1 MSSVEIRK
9 VTDKRSLNAF
19 IDFHYDLYEGNPY
32 DAPNL
37 YSDELHTFSKDKNA
51 AFEFCEA
58 EYFLA
63 YKNGKLVGRIAAII
77 NHRANE
83 RWNRDTLRFGW
94 VDFVDD
100 IEVSRALFDAA
111 AEWGRQK
118 GMKEIV
124 GPLGFTDMDPE
135 GMLIEGFDQLGTMAT
150 IYNYPYYPK
159 HMEQLGG
166 WEKDND
172 YVEFKLIVPKGGEMP
187 EKYKKV
193 AELVMKRYNLHPM
206 HPKRSQVF
214 GKEQYGRKVLE
225 VVNKTFG
232 NLYGYS
238 QMTEAQIDEY
248 LKMYFPV
255 LDMNLLCLIEDWNT
269 PNHEVI
275 GVGISVSSMTRALQK
290 CRKGRLWPFGWWHC
304 IRALK
309 MRKAECVDMML
320 VGILPEY
327 QQKGANALLFYD
339 LIPWY
344 QKYGFKWGETNVEME
359 TNEKVQSQ
367 WQYLEHHQHKRRR
380 CFKKSL

>member
-1 MSSVEIRK
+1 MSLVEIRK
-9 VTDKRSLNAF
+9 VNTKKDLDAF
-19 IDFHYDLYEGNPY
+19 IQFHYDLYRGNEY

-37 YSDELHTFSKDKNA
+37 YSDELHTLSKDRNA

-63 YKNGKLVGRIAAII
+63 IRDNRVVGRVAGII

-83 RWNRDTLRFGW
+83 RWQRNTVRFGW
-94 VDFVDD
+94 IDFIDD
-100 IEVSRALFDAA
+100 TDVSKALLEAVAD
-111 AEWGRQK
+111 WGRTK
-118 GMKEIV
+118 GMTEIV

-150 IYNYPYYPK
+150 IYNYDYYPR

-166 WEKDND
+166 WTKDND
-172 YVEFKLIVPKGGEMP
+172 YVEFKMTVPETIP

-193 AELVMKRYNLHPM
+193 AEMVMKRYNLHPM
-206 HPKRSQVF
+206 HPKRKQVF
-214 GKEQYGRKVLE
+214 GKEQYGRKVLD

-248 LKMYFPV
+248 LKMYFPM
-255 LDMNLLCLIEDWNT
+255 LDMNLLCLLEDWNT
-269 PNHEVI
+269 PDHDVI
-275 GVGISVSSMTRALQK
+275 GVGISISSMTRALQK
-290 CRKGRLWPFGWWHC
+290 CRNGRLWPFGWWHC
-304 IRALK
+304 LMALK
-309 MRKAECVDMML
+309 FRKAECVDLML

-327 QQKGANALLFYD
+327 QKKGANALLFYD

-359 TNEKVQSQ
+359 SNNQVQSQ
-367 WQYLEHHQHKRRR
+367 WGPLNPVNHKRRR
-380 CFKKSL
+380 CYIKKL

>member
-1 MSSVEIRK
+1 MSSVDIRK
-9 VTDKRSLNAF
+9 VNTKKDLDAF
-19 IDFHYDLYEGNPY
+19 IQFHYDLYRGNEY

-37 YSDELHTFSKDKNA
+37 YSDELHTLSKDRNA

-63 YKNGKLVGRIAAII
+63 IRDNRVVGRVAGII

-83 RWNRDTLRFGW
+83 RWQRNAVRFGW
-94 VDFVDD
+94 IDFIDD
-100 IEVSRALFDAA
+100 TDVSKALLEAVA
-111 AEWGRQK
+111 NWGRTK
-118 GMKEIV
+118 GMTEIV

-150 IYNYPYYPK
+150 IYNYDYYPR

-166 WEKDND
+166 WTKDND
-172 YVEFKLIVPKGGEMP
+172 YVEFKLTVPETVP

-193 AELVMKRYNLHPM
+193 AEMVMKRYNLHPM
-206 HPKRSQVF
+206 HPKRKQVF
-214 GKEQYGRKVLE
+214 GKEQYGRKVLD

-248 LKMYFPV
+248 LKMYFPM
-255 LDMNLLCLIEDWNT
+255 LDMNLLCLLEDWNT
-269 PNHEVI
+269 PNHDVI
-275 GVGISVSSMTRALQK
+275 GVGISISSMTRALQK
-290 CRKGRLWPFGWWHC
+290 CRNGRLWPFGWWHC
-304 IRALK
+304 LMALK
-309 MRKAECVDMML
+309 FRKAECVDLML

-327 QQKGANALLFYD
+327 QKKGANALLFYD

-359 TNEKVQSQ
+359 SNNQVQSQ
-367 WQYLEHHQHKRRR
+367 WGPLNPVNHKRRR
-380 CFKKSL
+380 CYIKKL

>member
-9 VTDKRSLNAF
+9 VNTKKDLDAF
-19 IDFHYDLYEGNPY
+19 IQFHYDLYRGNEY

-37 YSDELHTFSKDKNA
+37 YSDELHTLSKDRNA

-63 YKNGKLVGRIAAII
+63 IRDNRVVGRVAGII

-83 RWNRDTLRFGW
+83 RWQRNAVRFGW
-94 VDFVDD
+94 IDFIDD
-100 IEVSRALFDAA
+100 TDVSKALLEAVA
-111 AEWGRQK
+111 NWGRTK
-118 GMKEIV
+118 GMTEIV

-150 IYNYPYYPK
+150 IYNYDYYPR

-166 WEKDND
+166 WTKDND
-172 YVEFKLIVPKGGEMP
+172 YVEFKLTVPETVP

-193 AELVMKRYNLHPM
+193 AEMVMKRYNLHPM

-214 GKEQYGRKVLE
+214 GKEQYGRKVLD

-248 LKMYFPV
+248 LKMYFPM
-255 LDMNLLCLIEDWNT
+255 LDMNLLCLLEDWNT
-269 PNHEVI
+269 PNHDVI
-275 GVGISVSSMTRALQK
+275 GVGISISSMTRALQK
-290 CRKGRLWPFGWWHC
+290 CRNGRLWPFGWWHC
-304 IRALK
+304 LMALK
-309 MRKAECVDMML
+309 FRKAECVDLML

-327 QQKGANALLFYD
+327 QKKGANALLFYD

-359 TNEKVQSQ
+359 SNNQVQSQ
-367 WQYLEHHQHKRRR
+367 WGPLNPVNHKRRR
-380 CFKKSL
+380 CYIKKL

>member
-1 MSSVEIRK
+1 MSSVDIRK
-9 VTDKRSLNAF
+9 VNTKKDLDAF
-19 IDFHYDLYEGNPY
+19 IQFHYDLYRGNEY

-37 YSDELHTFSKDKNA
+37 YSDELHTLSKDRNA

-63 YKNGKLVGRIAAII
+63 IRDNRVVGRVAGII

-83 RWNRDTLRFGW
+83 RWQRNAVRFGW
-94 VDFVDD
+94 IDFIDD
-100 IEVSRALFDAA
+100 TDVSKALLEAVA
-111 AEWGRQK
+111 NWGRTK
-118 GMKEIV
+118 GMTEIV

-150 IYNYPYYPK
+150 IYNYDYYPR

-166 WEKDND
+166 WTKDND
-172 YVEFKLIVPKGGEMP
+172 YVEFKLTVPETIP

-193 AELVMKRYNLHPM
+193 AEMVMKRYNLHPM
-206 HPKRSQVF
+206 HPKRKQVF
-214 GKEQYGRKVLE
+214 GKEQYGRKVLD

-248 LKMYFPV
+248 LKMYFPM
-255 LDMNLLCLIEDWNT
+255 LDMNLLCLLEDWNT
-269 PNHEVI
+269 PNHDVI
-275 GVGISVSSMTRALQK
+275 GVGISISSMTRALQK
-290 CRKGRLWPFGWWHC
+290 CRNGRLWPFGWWHC
-304 IRALK
+304 LMALK
-309 MRKAECVDMML
+309 FRKAECVDLML

-327 QQKGANALLFYD
+327 QKKGANALLFYD

-359 TNEKVQSQ
+359 SNNQVQSQ
-367 WQYLEHHQHKRRR
+367 WGPLNPVNHKRRR
-380 CFKKSL
+380 CYIKKL

>member
-9 VTDKRSLNAF
+9 VNTKKDLDAF
-19 IDFHYDLYEGNPY
+19 IQFHYDLYRGNEY

-37 YSDELHTFSKDKNA
+37 YSDELHTLSKDRNA

-63 YKNGKLVGRIAAII
+63 IRDNRVVGRVAGII

-83 RWNRDTLRFGW
+83 RWQRNAVRFGW
-94 VDFVDD
+94 IDFIDD
-100 IEVSRALFDAA
+100 TDVSKALLEAVA
-111 AEWGRQK
+111 NWGRTK
-118 GMKEIV
+118 GMTEIV
-124 GPLGFTDMDPE
+124 GPLGLTDMDPE

-150 IYNYPYYPK
+150 IYNYDYYPR

-166 WEKDND
+166 WTKDND
-172 YVEFKLIVPKGGEMP
+172 YVEFKLTVPETIP

-193 AELVMKRYNLHPM
+193 AEMVMKRYNLHPM
-206 HPKRSQVF
+206 HPKRKQVF
-214 GKEQYGRKVLE
+214 GKEQYGRKVLD

-248 LKMYFPV
+248 LKMYFPM
-255 LDMNLLCLIEDWNT
+255 LDMNLLCLLEDWNT
-269 PNHEVI
+269 PDHDVI
-275 GVGISVSSMTRALQK
+275 GVGISISSMTRALQK
-290 CRKGRLWPFGWWHC
+290 CRNGRLWPFGWWHC
-304 IRALK
+304 LMALK
-309 MRKAECVDMML
+309 FRKAECVDLML

-327 QQKGANALLFYD
+327 QKKGANALLFYD

-359 TNEKVQSQ
+359 SNNQVQSQ
-367 WQYLEHHQHKRRR
+367 WGPLNPVNHKRRR
-380 CFKKSL
+380 CYIKKL

>member
-9 VTDKRSLNAF
+9 VNTKKDLDAF
-19 IDFHYDLYEGNPY
+19 IQFHYDLYRGNEY

-37 YSDELHTFSKDKNA
+37 YSDELHTLSKDRNA

-63 YKNGKLVGRIAAII
+63 SRDNRVVGRVAGII

-83 RWNRDTLRFGW
+83 RWQRNAVRFGW
-94 VDFVDD
+94 IDFIDD
-100 IEVSRALFDAA
+100 TDVSKALLEAVA
-111 AEWGRQK
+111 NWGRTK
-118 GMKEIV
+118 GMTEIV

-150 IYNYPYYPK
+150 IYNYDYYPR

-166 WEKDND
+166 WTKDND
-172 YVEFKLIVPKGGEMP
+172 YVEFKLSVPETVP

-193 AELVMKRYNLHPM
+193 AEMVMKRYNLHPM
-206 HPKRSQVF
+206 HPKRKQVF
-214 GKEQYGRKVLE
+214 GKEQYGRKVLD

-248 LKMYFPV
+248 LKMYFPM
-255 LDMNLLCLIEDWNT
+255 LDMNLLCLLEDWNT
-269 PNHEVI
+269 PDHDVI
-275 GVGISVSSMTRALQK
+275 GVGISISSMTRALQK
-290 CRKGRLWPFGWWHC
+290 CRNGRLWPFGWWHC
-304 IRALK
+304 LMALK
-309 MRKAECVDMML
+309 FRKAECVDLML

-327 QQKGANALLFYD
+327 QKKGANALLFYD

-359 TNEKVQSQ
+359 SNNQVQSQ
-367 WQYLEHHQHKRRR
+367 WGPLNPVNHKRRR
-380 CFKKSL
+380 CYIKKL

>member
-1 MSSVEIRK
+1 MSLVEIRK
-9 VTDKRSLNAF
+9 VNTKKDLDAF
-19 IDFHYDLYEGNPY
+19 IQFHYDLYRGNEY

-37 YSDELHTFSKDKNA
+37 YSDELHTLSKDRNA
-51 AFEFCEA
+51 ALEFCEA

-63 YKNGKLVGRIAAII
+63 IRDNRVVGRVAGII

-83 RWNRDTLRFGW
+83 RWQRNTVRFGW
-94 VDFVDD
+94 IDFIDD
-100 IEVSRALFDAA
+100 TDVSKALLEAVAD
-111 AEWGRQK
+111 WGRTK
-118 GMKEIV
+118 GMTEIV

-150 IYNYPYYPK
+150 IYNYDYYPR

-166 WEKDND
+166 WTKDND
-172 YVEFKLIVPKGGEMP
+172 YVEFKMPVPETIP

-193 AELVMKRYNLHPM
+193 AEMVMKRYNLHPM
-206 HPKRSQVF
+206 HPKRKQVF
-214 GKEQYGRKVLE
+214 GKEQYGRKVLD

-248 LKMYFPV
+248 LKMYFPM
-255 LDMNLLCLIEDWNT
+255 LDMNLLCLLEDWNT
-269 PNHEVI
+269 PDHDVI
-275 GVGISVSSMTRALQK
+275 GVGISISSMTRALQK
-290 CRKGRLWPFGWWHC
+290 CRNGRLWPFGWWHC
-304 IRALK
+304 LMALK
-309 MRKAECVDMML
+309 FRKAECVDLML

-327 QQKGANALLFYD
+327 QKKGANALLFYD

-359 TNEKVQSQ
+359 SNNQVQSQ
-367 WQYLEHHQHKRRR
+367 WGPLNPVNHKRRR
-380 CFKKSL
+380 CYIKKL

>member
-9 VTDKRSLNAF
+9 VNTKKDLDAF
-19 IDFHYDLYEGNPY
+19 IQFHYDLYRGNEY

-37 YSDELHTFSKDKNA
+37 YSDELHTLSKDCNA

-63 YKNGKLVGRIAAII
+63 IRDNRVVGRVAGII

-83 RWNRDTLRFGW
+83 RWQRNTVRFGW
-94 VDFVDD
+94 IDFIDD
-100 IEVSRALFDAA
+100 TDVSKALLEAVA
-111 AEWGRQK
+111 NWGRTK
-118 GMKEIV
+118 GMTEIV

-150 IYNYPYYPK
+150 IYNYDYYPR

-166 WEKDND
+166 WTKDND
-172 YVEFKLIVPKGGEMP
+172 YVEFKLTVPETVP

-193 AELVMKRYNLHPM
+193 AEMVMKRYNLHPM
-206 HPKRSQVF
+206 HPKRKQVF
-214 GKEQYGRKVLE
+214 GKEQYGRKVLD

-248 LKMYFPV
+248 LKMYFPM
-255 LDMNLLCLIEDWNT
+255 LDMNLLCLLEDWNT
-269 PNHEVI
+269 PDHDVI
-275 GVGISVSSMTRALQK
+275 GVGISISSMTRALQK
-290 CRKGRLWPFGWWHC
+290 CRNGRLWPFGWWHC
-304 IRALK
+304 LMALK
-309 MRKAECVDMML
+309 FRKAECVDLML

-327 QQKGANALLFYD
+327 QKKGANALLFYD

-359 TNEKVQSQ
+359 SNNQVQSQ
-367 WQYLEHHQHKRRR
+367 WGPLNPVNHKRRR
-380 CFKKSL
+380 CYIKKL

>member
-9 VTDKRSLNAF
+9 VNTKKDLDAF
-19 IDFHYDLYEGNPY
+19 IQFHYDLYRGNEY

-37 YSDELHTFSKDKNA
+37 YSDELHTLSKDRNA

-63 YKNGKLVGRIAAII
+63 IRDNRVVGRVAGII

-83 RWNRDTLRFGW
+83 RWQRNTVRFGW
-94 VDFVDD
+94 IDFIDD
-100 IEVSRALFDAA
+100 TDVSKALLEAVA
-111 AEWGRQK
+111 NWGRTK
-118 GMKEIV
+118 GMTEIV

-150 IYNYPYYPK
+150 IYNYDYYPR

-166 WEKDND
+166 WTKDND
-172 YVEFKLIVPKGGEMP
+172 YVEFKLTVPETVP

-193 AELVMKRYNLHPM
+193 AEMVMKRYNLHPM
-206 HPKRSQVF
+206 HPKRKQVF
-214 GKEQYGRKVLE
+214 GKEQYGRKVLD

-248 LKMYFPV
+248 LKMYFPM
-255 LDMNLLCLIEDWNT
+255 LDMNLLCLLEDWNT
-269 PNHEVI
+269 PDHDVI
-275 GVGISVSSMTRALQK
+275 GVGISISSMTRALQK
-290 CRKGRLWPFGWWHC
+290 CRNGRLWPFGWWHC
-304 IRALK
+304 LMALK
-309 MRKAECVDMML
+309 FRKAECVDLML

-327 QQKGANALLFYD
+327 QKKGANALLFYD

-359 TNEKVQSQ
+359 SNNQVQSQ
-367 WQYLEHHQHKRRR
+367 WGPLNPVNHKRRR
-380 CFKKSL
+380 CYIKKL

>member
-9 VTDKRSLNAF
+9 VNTKKDLDAF
-19 IDFHYDLYEGNPY
+19 IQFHYDLYRGNEY

-37 YSDELHTFSKDKNA
+37 YSDELHTLSKDRNA

-63 YKNGKLVGRIAAII
+63 IRDNRVVGRVAGII

-83 RWNRDTLRFGW
+83 RWQRNAVRFGW
-94 VDFVDD
+94 IDFIDD
-100 IEVSRALFDAA
+100 TDVSKALLEAVA
-111 AEWGRQK
+111 NWGRTK
-118 GMKEIV
+118 GMTEIV

-150 IYNYPYYPK
+150 IYNYDYYPR

-166 WEKDND
+166 WTKDND
-172 YVEFKLIVPKGGEMP
+172 YVEFKLTVPETIP

-193 AELVMKRYNLHPM
+193 AEMVMKRYNLHPM

-214 GKEQYGRKVLE
+214 GKEQYGRKVLD

-248 LKMYFPV
+248 LKMYFPM
-255 LDMNLLCLIEDWNT
+255 LDMNLLCLLEDWNT
-269 PNHEVI
+269 PDHDVI
-275 GVGISVSSMTRALQK
+275 GVGISISSMTRALQK
-290 CRKGRLWPFGWWHC
+290 CRNGRLWPFGWWHC
-304 IRALK
+304 LMALK
-309 MRKAECVDMML
+309 FRKAECVDLML

-327 QQKGANALLFYD
+327 QKKGANALLFYD

-359 TNEKVQSQ
+359 SNNQVQSQ
-367 WQYLEHHQHKRRR
+367 WGPLNPVNHKRRR
-380 CFKKSL
+380 CYIKKL